1 MPYRSRSFAALL
13 TGDPRRDPRRAYPCT
28 GDSCTVADQF
38 FDQPGGYACGNE
50 SFFPGLPEAVIRWKD
65 GSVYFYHMC
74 SVIADSKC
82 RPDAFA
88 ITAAGND
95 AVDRGTITGLAGQCT
110 SGDKEFRRRT
120 GDGRMESHPAVWAF
134 VMVMHFPAPLKNT
147 PELLQRNFETAAT
160 LSHEIVTNQFFS
172 ILRTAC
178 EQEDQPH

>member
-1 MPYRSRSFAALL
+1 M
-13 TGDPRRDPRRAYPCT
+13 RDLQAFLIKRFIYILVLV
-28 GDSCTVADQF
+28 TVAQSLISFLISQAVMPVVMKVF
-38 FDQPGGYACGNE
+38 F
-50 SFFPGLPEAVIRWKD
+50 PEAVIRWKD

-120 GDGRMESHPAVWAF
+120 GDGRMESHPAVCGSSAVNGVYAASLYF
-134 VMVMHFPAPLKNT
+134 GCDNVRADCDGGVSSDPGGA
-147 PELLQRNFETAAT
+147 RTAA
-160 LSHEIVTNQFFS
+160 ERV
-172 ILRTAC
+172 
-178 EQEDQPH
+178 

>member
-1 MPYRSRSFAALL
+1 MRDLQAFLIKRFIYILVLVTIAQSLISFLISQAVMP
-13 TGDPRRDPRRAYPCT
+13 
-28 GDSCTVADQF
+28 VVMKV
-38 FDQPGGYACGNE
+38 
-50 SFFPGLPEAVIRWKD
+50 FFPNYQRQVIRWKD

-120 GDGRMESHPAVWAF
+120 GDGRMESHPAVCGSAAVNGVYAASLYF
-134 VMVMHFPAPLKNT
+134 GCDNVRADCDGGISSDPGGA
-147 PELLQRNFETAAT
+147 RTAA
-160 LSHEIVTNQFFS
+160 ERV
-172 ILRTAC
+172 
-178 EQEDQPH
+178 